1 MIRSFVSLALLLVL
15 AGPSFAQQASV
26 FEPERVARAR
36 TFHRANAL
44 GENGRTMDC
53 ITTLN
58 HAVRL
63 LYEDPMVPVGSQIDR
78 TMAALAGA
86 GLAGS
91 PRVIEFNDER
101 GRLTYGVAA
110 PHSLRES
117 VWDTALAMTR
127 GARGWSVLGLSLMD
141 GYHSILLYVDT
152 TSTPTIYWADQWSSN
167 EGFRQHTKESLDEE
181 VRRLTT
187 AWWTPQR
194 RFKTRTTLWRLTPS
208 DRSRVATVN
217 STTLNVRAEP
227 STTAPILATARR
239 GDRFRVLSQ
248 RGLWMEVELADGTT
262 GWLHTAYLSHSRTTP
277 PPRASVTAA
286 DPAPAAPATP
296 PATTS
301 GLVGGMDR

>member
-1 MIRSFVSLALLLVL
+1 MIRSVASLALVLVL
-15 AGPSFAQQASV
+15 AGPTLAQQASV

-44 GENGRTMDC
+44 GENGRIMDC

-58 HAVRL
+58 HAVKL

-78 TMAALAGA
+78 TMGALQGA

-101 GRLTYGVAA
+101 GRITYGVAA

-117 VWDTALAMTR
+117 VWDTAVGMTR
-127 GARGWSVLGLSLMD
+127 GARGWNVFGLSLMD

-152 TSTPTIYWADQWSSN
+152 TSGTPTIYWADQWSSN
-167 EGFRQHTKESLDEE
+167 EGFRQHTKETLDEE

-187 AWWTPQR
+187 AWWSPER

-208 DRSRVATVN
+208 DRSRVATIN
-217 STTLNVRAEP
+217 SATLNVRGEP
-227 STTAPILATARR
+227 STTAPIVATARR

-248 RGLWMEVELADGTT
+248 RGLWMEVELADGST
-262 GWLHTAYLSHSRTTP
+262 GWLHTAYLGHSRTVP
-277 PPRASVTAA
+277 PPRANVTAVS
-286 DPAPAAPATP
+286 APAPATP
-296 PATTS
+296 SATT
-301 GLVGGMDR
+301 GLVGGVNR